1 MQPYTTVQAADR
13 SPFSDTSRRRRIT
26 GSLIILAALCVVLAA
41 AAVVIGGPAKLG
53 AGVSEA
59 AALLVSVAPQ
69 LALGFL
75 LAGLATVLVPSE
87 AVARLVGDE
96 SGVRGLLIAT
106 GAGAL
111 TPGGPFLQF
120 PLVAALLRSGASEG
134 AVAAYLTAWSLLG
147 MQRVLVWELPVL
159 GPTFATVRWTASLL
173 LPLVVG
179 FAVPYILAL
188 VRSE

>member
-1 MQPYTTVQAADR
+1 
-13 SPFSDTSRRRRIT
+13 
-26 GSLIILAALCVVLAA
+26 LIILAALCVVLAA